1 MKNSNSLFIASRSLC
16 DSSKYSQHIFAL
28 LSTSVGALSQKTEI
42 DFAGFQASTGIF
54 SISNGIT
61 KELIVHHLNRMII
74 GSVKLAKLGTT

>member
-16 DSSKYSQHIFAL
+16 DSSKYSSSTSL